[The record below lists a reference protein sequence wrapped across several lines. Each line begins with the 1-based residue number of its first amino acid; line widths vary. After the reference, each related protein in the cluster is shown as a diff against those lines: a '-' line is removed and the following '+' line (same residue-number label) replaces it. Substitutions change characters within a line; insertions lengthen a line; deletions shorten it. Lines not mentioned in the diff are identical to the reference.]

1 MAELSRCWQL
11 VSVAVTDSTDLR
23 KVQDMKKGFIIF
35 VLAVFALYCYLATVQ
50 NGSVPVPQYL
60 NVTIDLMNGMSQA
73 AWNRDPTGQKEY
85 FRELERRSLQPPA
98 TGWHFSQELT
108 FSPDYVLKADDF
120 RRILEAQPVTAR
132 DLPVRD
138 PGRIIALSD
147 KDYRLRDNIVVAGK
161 PLLAEGSSLD
171 KAAIDRLLAAGFS
184 DVRIV
189 GKGGMVSPEAGTML
203 MVVLIFLGL
212 LCALRIVLFDP
223 LVALV
228 DERNAE
234 IELGQEQARENR
246 KRAALL
252 EQEALQ
258 KRRALRRQH
267 MSDLVKARHAV
278 MREADSILHEA
289 NVEAHRLR
297 DNAHLEMK
305 KVVAEAEK
313 TLRGEV
319 EGLARQ
325 ILEQVTGRA
334 AGGRS

>member
-1 MAELSRCWQL
+1 MVLMCTECFHG
-11 VSVAVTDSTDLR
+11 LR
-23 KVQDMKKGFIIF
+23 KVRDMKKGFIIF

-50 NGSVPVPQYL
+50 SAYVPVPQYL
-60 NVTIDLMNGMSQA
+60 SVTVDLMNGMTPT
-73 AWNRDPTGQKEY
+73 AWNRDPTAQKEY

-108 FSPDYVLKADDF
+108 FAPDYVLKADDF
-120 RRILEAQPVTAR
+120 RRILEAEPVTAR

-138 PGRIIALSD
+138 PRKIMALSD
-147 KDYRLRDNIVVAGK
+147 KDYRLRDNIVVAGR
-161 PLLAEGSSLD
+161 LQFVEGSSLD
-171 KAAIDRLLAAGFS
+171 KAAIDRLLAAGFHE
-184 DVRIV
+184 VRVV

-234 IELGQEQARENR
+234 IERGQEQARENR
-246 KRAALL
+246 KRAAQL
-252 EQEALQ
+252 EQESLQ
-258 KRRALRRQH
+258 KRRELRQQH
-267 MSDLVKARHAV
+267 IRELVKARHAV
-278 MREADSILHEA
+278 MREADAILHEA

-305 KVVAEAEK
+305 KVVAGAEQA
-313 TLRGEV
+313 LRGEV

-325 ILEQVTGRA
+325 ILEQITGRA
-334 AGGRS
+334 AGGRL

>member
-1 MAELSRCWQL
+1 
-11 VSVAVTDSTDLR
+11 
-23 KVQDMKKGFIIF
+23 
-35 VLAVFALYCYLATVQ
+35 
-50 NGSVPVPQYL
+50 
-60 NVTIDLMNGMSQA
+60 
-73 AWNRDPTGQKEY
+73 
-85 FRELERRSLQPPA
+85 
-98 TGWHFSQELT
+98 
-108 FSPDYVLKADDF
+108 
-120 RRILEAQPVTAR
+120 
-132 DLPVRD
+132 
-138 PGRIIALSD
+138 
-147 KDYRLRDNIVVAGK
+147 
-161 PLLAEGSSLD
+161 
-171 KAAIDRLLAAGFS
+171 
-184 DVRIV
+184 
-189 GKGGMVSPEAGTML
+189 ML